1 MTRRVYKSTDAGAPS
16 LTNAAGSL
24 IPVLDCLVNGL
35 GSIPGAGWTKPF
47 AGTQKAVYKQ
57 GAGSNGFH
65 LRVDDSVS
73 SMARAV
79 GYEQM
84 TTVDAGTNAF
94 PTETQFPG
102 GIYIP
107 KSASAAA
114 VPWVLIATEKYFYL
128 NVSQANEIT
137 FLNAQLI
144 HFGDFISRKPGDLFN
159 TIFISGATPTIGSS
173 SQFSTTTVSTTTV
186 TAGHY
191 LARPHTQLGSSTQV
205 GKTTN
210 TGISGGGIGVSAGGQ
225 LTYPSPITGGPELS
239 KILICENGAIRGWLS
254 GCHAPLHNK
263 PLGHGDTF
271 TPTSGDFV
279 GKTFMAMNFYNTG
292 QAFFEIQEAD

>member
-47 AGTQKAVYKQ
+47 TGTQKAVYKQ
-57 GAGSNGFH
+57 GAGSNGFY
-65 LRVDDSVS
+65 LRVDDSVV

-94 PTETQFPG
+94 PTETQFSG
-102 GIYIP
+102 GLYIP

-114 VPWVLIATEKYFYL
+114 VPWVLIATEKYFWL
-128 NVSQANEIT
+128 NVSQANEAT
-137 FLNAQLI
+137 FLNAQVI

-159 TIFISGATPTIGSS
+159 TIFIGGSTATIGTA
-173 SQFSTTTVSTTTV
+173 SQFSTTPANITTLTG
-186 TAGHY
+186 GHY
-191 LARPHTQLGSSTQV
+191 ICRPHTQVGSSLQTA
-205 GKTTN
+205 KTAN
-210 TGISGGGIGVSAGGQ
+210 QGLAGGGIGVNATGI
-225 LTYPSPITGGPELS
+225 LTYPSQITGGIELA
-239 KILICENGAIRGWLS
+239 KILLGEGANVRGYLAGVS
-254 GCHAPLHNK
+254 APLHVK
-263 PLGHGDTF
+263 PLGQGDTY

-292 QAFFEIQEAD
+292 QALFEIQEAD